1 MACECEYKKRMS
13 NVDIVSDLARKV
25 AIMEQ
30 SIYVVYRKEDGTY
43 SFCKLGE
50 EINGTIIE
58 YRHYL

>member
-13 NVDIVSDLARKV
+13 DIEIVSDIARKV

-30 SIYVVYRKEDGTY
+30 SIYVVYQKEDGTY

-50 EINGTIIE
+50 EISGTIIE